1 MLARRPEFVQLV
13 DLFGIVTLQPQV
25 RATQKQKL
33 HRLDVKSVQIR
44 KLPVEDHVGCTKQ
57 LAMAGCRL
65 CRPADVEG
73 SYFSGVVADC
83 KARTLVRIHV
93 AESSEAKVGQERH
106 RLQEILMQN
115 HRELLEL
122 STTTTP
128 DDKKAASDVGVQCTG
143 EALTMSAYV
152 FVQGAHLRDGQRAG

>member
-73 SYFSGVVADC
+73 
-83 KARTLVRIHV
+83 
-93 AESSEAKVGQERH
+93 H